1 MTCVIAL
8 ADEPTSNPAPD
19 PALAGLNVA
28 NERIAATTKNF
39 RFFRVINSSDHGKA
53 LVKALGLGSEHPTV
67 LTVNGARRWFRRFT
81 GTPDAPS
88 LLAWLDAIMLGDVK
102 KERVPKDFLPHQV
115 EEDEEV
121 KPVVE
126 VPPVEPEVPVKA
138 PEAVDHEEL

>member
-1 MTCVIAL
+1 
-8 ADEPTSNPAPD
+8 
-19 PALAGLNVA
+19 
-28 NERIAATTKNF
+28 
-39 RFFRVINSSDHGKA
+39 
-53 LVKALGLGSEHPTV
+53 
-67 LTVNGARRWFRRFT
+67 
-81 GTPDAPS
+81 
-88 LLAWLDAIMLGDVK
+88 MLGDVK